1 MDPIGALIEW
11 IAVYGA
17 IGLIAIGVAERFV
30 PVLPSYGVL
39 VAIGIAAANGAWSVI
54 TAVTATVIGSLA
66 ACVLLYGLTLA
77 LGQVRAYRILDWLVG
92 LAGMPA
98 SRKDRLISSFQ
109 SRQHLLAFG
118 SQLVPTVRLV
128 SPVIAGV
135 FRADPR
141 AFTIAT
147 AAGIIIWN
155 ALFISAG
162 HVAAAVAP
170 ASNASSLAIGVLIL
184 LVVAETTFALA
195 WRWFRRPAID
205 RKRQ

>member
-1 MDPIGALIEW
+1 MRTGGKDDHAGLSRSLQARPQACHKLEVTEVIGGELT
-11 IAVYGA
+11 
-17 IGLIAIGVAERFV
+17 LIASG
-30 PVLPSYGVL
+30 
-39 VAIGIAAANGAWSVI
+39 I
-54 TAVTATVIGSLA
+54 TALTATVIGSLA

-98 SRKDRLISSFQ
+98 SRKDRIISSLQ

-128 SPVIAGV
+128 SPVIAGI

-147 AAGIIIWN
+147 AAGIVIWN

-170 ASNASSLAIGVLIL
+170 ASNASSLAISYLRSSRSRRAGTRSLLSSSRLIGQ
-184 LVVAETTFALA
+184 AYSSDDSA
-195 WRWFRRPAID
+195 RGGG
-205 RKRQ
+205 